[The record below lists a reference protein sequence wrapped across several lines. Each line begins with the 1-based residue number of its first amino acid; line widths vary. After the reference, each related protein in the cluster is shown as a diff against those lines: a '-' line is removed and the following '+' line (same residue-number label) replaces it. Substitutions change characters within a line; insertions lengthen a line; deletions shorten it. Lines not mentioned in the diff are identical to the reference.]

1 MTGYVN
7 ENSLCYEGG
16 FPGDGLKELFGIINE
31 EIDTLYPSDRNGIIM
46 GNESMRVK
54 DYAELIKLIDADVIG
69 TYTDDFYKGLPAI
82 TCKKYGKGKAYYQAA
97 RIGNEDMGKLAG
109 KLLVE
114 SGIKIRELPS
124 GIEYH
129 SRSGD
134 DFIYEFYFNIGEE
147 MAVVSE
153 LCGIDMLT
161 GKGIDGSVTILPKR
175 YIVLKKQAGT
185 DNTNLI

>member
-69 TYTDDFYKGLPAI
+69 TYTDDLQSLVRSMARGKHIIRQPGSEMKIWVSWLENFLWRAVSKYASFLQESSI
-82 TCKKYGKGKAYYQAA
+82 TQG
-97 RIGNEDMGKLAG
+97 
-109 KLLVE
+109 
-114 SGIKIRELPS
+114 
-124 GIEYH
+124 
-129 SRSGD
+129 
-134 DFIYEFYFNIGEE
+134 
-147 MAVVSE
+147 
-153 LCGIDMLT
+153 
-161 GKGIDGSVTILPKR
+161 
-175 YIVLKKQAGT
+175 
-185 DNTNLI
+185 